1 MCVTFA
7 SAWAFAPGS
16 VLVCVLV
23 RMSVCVQ
30 FEPILQ
36 IRGPSA
42 KLWAVYRPAWGR
54 YTAHICTGAR
64 TGQQYSS
71 RFSRCRTETG
81 FGMIEDFITE
91 ETEKLV
97 RTVLQELTVLG
108 YDSPPAL
115 CSVLPQ
121 GTVSH
126 AAWYSFRTARLSHRA

>member
-1 MCVTFA
+1 V
-7 SAWAFAPGS
+7 FAPGS
-16 VLVCVLV
+16 VLVRVLV
-23 RMSVCVQ
+23 RMSVCNSSRSYR
-30 FEPILQ
+30 FG
-36 IRGPSA
+36 GPSA

>member
-1 MCVTFA
+1 
-7 SAWAFAPGS
+7 
-16 VLVCVLV
+16 
-23 RMSVCVQ
+23 
-30 FEPILQ
+30 
-36 IRGPSA
+36 
-42 KLWAVYRPAWGR
+42 
-54 YTAHICTGAR
+54 
-64 TGQQYSS
+64 
-71 RFSRCRTETG
+71 
-81 FGMIEDFITE
+81 MIEDFITE